1 MKNRV
6 PIRKAP
12 GYVKDTKSGVVINTN
27 TADYELIL
35 EKRRHAREMADMRSE
50 FEQLK
55 EMVKK
60 LADG

>member
-1 MKNRV
+1 MDDKV

-12 GYVKDTKSGVVINTN
+12 GYERDTSTGVIINTN

-35 EKRRHAREMADMRSE
+35 ERRKHKREMTDLRSE

-60 LADG
+60 LADD

>member
-1 MKNRV
+1 MDRV

-12 GYVKDTKSGVVINTN
+12 GYEKDKKSGVIINTN

-35 EKRRHAREMADMRSE
+35 ERRKHKREMSDLKSDLD
-50 FEQLK
+50 QLK

-60 LADG
+60 LADD